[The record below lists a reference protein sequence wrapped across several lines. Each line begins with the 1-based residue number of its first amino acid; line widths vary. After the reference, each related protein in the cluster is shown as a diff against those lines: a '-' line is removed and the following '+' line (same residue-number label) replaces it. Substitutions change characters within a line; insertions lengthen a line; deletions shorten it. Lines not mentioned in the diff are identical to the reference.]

1 MLSKIDFW
9 MSLIIDPLLVLLAVF
24 ILLSLWG
31 VSTDLLLRSI
41 KKLFFGFQI
50 GGVNI
55 SLIAIIFA
63 ILAFFVSLAVMKALR
78 VRLVNNVLT
87 KMDIDDGIKH
97 SLSSGLSFVGF
108 ILAAIIGITVM
119 GGNLSNL
126 ALIASALS
134 VGIGFGLQNVINNF
148 V

>member
-1 MLSKIDFW
+1 MFAGYHHL
-9 MSLIIDPLLVLLAVF
+9 
-24 ILLSLWG
+24 
-31 VSTDLLLRSI
+31 
-41 KKLFFGFQI
+41 
-50 GGVNI
+50 
-55 SLIAIIFA
+55 A
-63 ILAFFVSLAVMKALR
+63 ILSFFVSLAVMKALR
-78 VRLVNNVLT
+78 MRLVNNVLT

-108 ILAAIIGITVM
+108 ILAAIISITVM

-148 V
+148 VSGIIILFERRSRSATWSSLTARRAGLSR